1 MRIERTEISPPSGN
15 VIEGAIPQLE
25 YNVNLQIDSRDEEV
39 CFLMAFAYLGL
50 GSDGSPLTSSV
61 PIISAEKVSYYKT
74 LQLRFPFPR
83 DVVTAIESRRVD
95 DVVLNLDIGMYF
107 YIQSFQDHVPVL
119 QGSLPFYLGRP
130 GTVPIKY
137 SQKEWSGILK
147 KLGYSESWVLE
158 ISRPRIEG
166 FHTVVEHLQKAY
178 DDLLARNYEG
188 CMANTR
194 VAWDSLELL
203 LKAKWEHI
211 ARQIDGGFPGEDGRL
226 AKSNRI
232 KELIDKARQWANV
245 GVHREAYCV
254 FPEDATLSYYITV
267 SLMSY
272 LSRWLRDAPSSEK

>member
-1 MRIERTEISPPSGN
+1 MRIVRTDISPPSGN
-15 VIEGAIPQLE
+15 VIKGAIPQLE

-50 GSDGSPLTSSV
+50 GSDGSRLTSAV
-61 PIISAEKVSYYKT
+61 PIISAEKVSDYKTKT

-83 DVVTAIESRRVD
+83 DVITAIESKRVD
-95 DVVLNLDIGMYF
+95 DVILNLDIWTVF
-107 YIQSFQDHVPVL
+107 YIQYPIPAPQSP
-119 QGSLPFYLGRP
+119 LPFALLSP
-130 GTVPIKY
+130 GTKQIKY
-137 SQKEWSGILK
+137 SQKEWSGILI

-166 FHTVVEHLQKAY
+166 FPTVVEHLQKAY

-194 VAWDSLELL
+194 VAWNSLEPL
-203 LKAKWEHI
+203 LKHNWSHI
-211 ARQIDGGFPGEDGRL
+211 AQQVDKESPGEPGRR
-226 AKSNRI
+226 AKSERI
-232 KELIDKARQWANV
+232 EELVDKARQWANV

-272 LSRWLRDAPSSEK
+272 LSRWLRTAPSSEE